1 MAKATTKATGETTEK
16 KAPAKAKAAPKA
28 KAEPKPKA
36 PAKQVYKPTTPTLTT
51 STARPAPPSVTL
63 NPGDAAPSF
72 DLEATNAA
80 ATGGRVAMAALKGK
94 PFLLYFYPKADT
106 PGCTTEACAFNEA
119 LPQFKG
125 KKLVVVGVSKDP
137 IRALE
142 KFALKYTLDFPLAS
156 DPQAECA
163 IAYGI
168 WGEKKFMGRSYMG
181 MERSTFL
188 VDAKGKI
195 AKVWRNVKVEGHA
208 AEVLEAVQAL

>member
-1 MAKATTKATGETTEK
+1 MAKATTKATGETAAK
-16 KAPAKAKAAPKA
+16 KTAAKAAPKA
-28 KAEPKPKA
+28 AAKA
-36 PAKQVYKPTTPTLTT
+36 PAKPVHKPTTPTLTT
-51 STARPAPPSVTL
+51 STVRAAPPSVTL
-63 NPGDAAPSF
+63 NPGDAAPGF

-80 ATGGRVAMAALKGK
+80 ATGGRVSLTALKGK

-137 IRALE
+137 MRALE
-142 KFALKYTLDFPLAS
+142 KFALKYSLDFPLAS

-163 IAYGI
+163 MAYGI

-188 VDAKGKI
+188 VDAKGRI
-195 AKVWRNVKVEGHA
+195 AKVWRNVKVDGHA

>member
-1 MAKATTKATGETTEK
+1 MAKATTKATGETTET
-16 KAPAKAKAAPKA
+16 KAPAKAKAAPKP
-28 KAEPKPKA
+28 KAEPKAKA
-36 PAKQVYKPTTPTLTT
+36 PVKQVYKPTTPTLTT
-51 STARPAPPSVTL
+51 STVRAAPPSVTL

-80 ATGGRVAMAALKGK
+80 ATGGRVSLAALKGK

-137 IRALE
+137 IRAIE

-188 VDAKGKI
+188 VDAKGRI